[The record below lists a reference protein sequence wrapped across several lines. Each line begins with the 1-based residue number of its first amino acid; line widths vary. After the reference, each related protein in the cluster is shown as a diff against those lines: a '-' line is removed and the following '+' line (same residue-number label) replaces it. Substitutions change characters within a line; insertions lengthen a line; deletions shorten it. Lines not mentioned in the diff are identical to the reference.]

1 MTVTA
6 LPHPD
11 LRLSSIT
18 TSVKTWRTI
27 THRRMARLLHPT
39 VVEVAGTRGT
49 TAAAVVVVVVVVVV
63 AGNLQR
69 DRGFLVIMPSGEFHP
84 RPRAL
89 RFDSI
94 WPGRSGLVVG
104 NE

>member
-18 TSVKTWRTI
+18 TSVKIWRTT
-27 THRRMARLLHPT
+27 THRRMARLLHPM

-49 TAAAVVVVVVVVVV
+49 TVAAVVVVVM

-94 WPGRSGLVVG
+94 WPGRSMLVVG

>member
-49 TAAAVVVVVVVVVV
+49 TAAAVVVVD
-63 AGNLQR
+63 GNLQR